1 MNAKLYL
8 QSFGWKEGEALKD
21 GGLRKPIL
29 VRHKKDKK
37 GLGTNDNET
46 DVWWEKLFDSQL
58 KNLEVDQDSSSLY
71 SFKTNTDNVAND
83 TRKAMSPL
91 YRMFVKG
98 KGLEGTIDNNVA
110 QEPLVKAGS
119 GNKNEVGGNN
129 DFKGTRKDVEDKG
142 KSSKKKKR
150 SHEEDFEV
158 SKKKKVRSK
167 SEKRDKQK
175 RKEIRSKEKE
185 MRREKRDPKERL
197 VKIKMC
203 RSCNGT

>member
-83 TRKAMSPL
+83 VRKAMSPL

-98 KGLEGTIDNNVA
+98 KGLEGTIDNNDA
-110 QEPLVKAGS
+110 QEPLVKAES

-129 DFKGTRKDVEDKG
+129 DFKGTRKDVEDKS

-158 SKKKKVRSK
+158 SKKKKARSK

-175 RKEIRSKEKE
+175 RKEIRAKEKE
-185 MRREKRDPKERL
+185 MRRGEKRSKRT
-197 VKIKMC
+197 
-203 RSCNGT
+203 SCQDKNV

>member
-58 KNLEVDQDSSSLY
+58 KNLEVDQDNNSLY
-71 SFKTNTDNVAND
+71 SFRTNTDNIAND
-83 TRKAMSPL
+83 VRKAMSPL

-98 KGLEGTIDNNVA
+98 KGLEGTIDNKVT
-110 QEPLVKAGS
+110 QESLVKAES
-119 GNKNEVGGNN
+119 GKENEIADNSG
-129 DFKGTRKDVEDKG
+129 FTKTREDAEKK
-142 KSSKKKKR
+142 KSSKKKQRVHK
-150 SHEEDFEV
+150 EDYKV
-158 SKKKKVRSK
+158 DKKKKVKSK

-175 RKEIRSKEKE
+175 RKEIKAKEKE
-185 MRREKRDPKERL
+185 LKRGSMKFINKPRHEKNL
-197 VKIKMC
+197 
-203 RSCNGT
+203 